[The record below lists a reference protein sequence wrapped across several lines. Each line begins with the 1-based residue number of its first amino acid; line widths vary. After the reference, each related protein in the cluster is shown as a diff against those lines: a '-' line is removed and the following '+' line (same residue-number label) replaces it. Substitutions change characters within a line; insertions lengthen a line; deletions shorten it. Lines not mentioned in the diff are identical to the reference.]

1 MRYLGKNIKILREMK
16 RITQTDLAAAVGV
29 APAYLSQI
37 ETLIRMP
44 SLKVTQRI
52 AKALGTTVE
61 TLVGVEPQGS
71 SLEPLSPEQ
80 RIDLLKRLVHE
91 MELEMEEREGR
102 QMRGD

>member
-61 TLVGVEPQGS
+61 TLVGVEPEGTTMER
-71 SLEPLSPEQ
+71 LTPEQ
-80 RIDLLKRLVHE
+80 RIGLLRKLVHQ
-91 MELEMEEREGR
+91 MELEVEEREGR